1 MKVVKSQHATC
12 LGYKMVIFNIV
23 MVGILILLTAFFV
36 ATEFALVK
44 IRESRINY
52 LVEDGNKK
60 AINVKKILDN
70 LDGYL
75 SACQLGITVTALGLG
90 WLGEPTIE
98 RLLRPLF
105 DTYGINAS
113 VASILSFGIAFLTI
127 TFLHVV
133 VGELA
138 PKTIAIQK
146 AESVALLLARP
157 LILFYKLMY
166 PFIWVLNGTARNF
179 IRLFGFKP
187 AGNHDIAHTEEELR
201 LILSDSYQS
210 GEINLSEML
219 YVDNVF
225 EFDNRL
231 AKEIMV
237 PRTEMICLFKEDS
250 PDRNRAVMHENQH
263 MRFPVAGKDKDDIM
277 GLVNIKHM
285 FNQLYMEDHH
295 SIDSLILPIIHT
307 SERTPLKQLLFRMQ
321 KERIYMAIV
330 IDEYGG
336 TAGLVT
342 LKDILEEI
350 VGEIHGEFDVPDDAL
365 VKRIDEKTMIVPGK
379 FLLED
384 INDMLHTELM
394 DDHIDTIGGWLLT
407 NNPQV
412 VEGTTVEQEG
422 HKFIV
427 EEMNGFQMK
436 KVRIVSKNPLKQSFF
451 KKKL

>member
-1 MKVVKSQHATC
+1 
-12 LGYKMVIFNIV
+12 MVL
-23 MVGILILLTAFFV
+23 ILILLTAFFV

-44 IRESRINY
+44 VRSTRINY
-52 LVEDGNKK
+52 LIEDGNKK

-98 RLLRPLF
+98 RLLHPLF

-113 VASILSFGIAFLTI
+113 ISSILSFGIAFLTI

-146 AESVALLLARP
+146 AEAVALLLARP
-157 LILFYKLMY
+157 LILFYKVMY
-166 PFIWVLNGTARNF
+166 PFIWILNGTARNF

-187 AGNHDIAHTEEELR
+187 AGNHEIAHSEEELR
-201 LILSDSYQS
+201 LILSDSYKS

-225 EFDNRL
+225 EFDDRL

-250 PDRNRAVMHENQH
+250 YDTDCAIIREHQYTRY
-263 MRFPVAGKDKDDIM
+263 PVAGKDKDDIV
-277 GLVNIKHM
+277 GLLNIKHV
-285 FNQLYMEDHH
+285 FTQFSDENEK
-295 SIDSLILPIIHT
+295 SIDRFILPIIHT
-307 SERTPLKQLLFRMQ
+307 SERTPIKRLLFRMQ

-342 LKDILEEI
+342 LKDILAEI
-350 VGEIHGEFDVPDDAL
+350 VGEIRSEFKAPNDSQVEK
-365 VKRIDEKTMIVPGK
+365 VDENTIIVSGK

-384 INDMLHTELM
+384 VNDALNTELIN
-394 DDHIDTIGGWLLT
+394 DHIDTIGGWLIT
-407 NNPQV
+407 NNSQATK
-412 VEGTTVEQEG
+412 GTTVEHEG
-422 HKFIV
+422 HRFIV
-427 EEMNGFQMK
+427 EEINGFQIK
-436 KVRIVSKNPLKQSFF
+436 KVRIISKTSFKRGF
-451 KKKL
+451 